1 MLDYL
6 QSGSTYTSPTRAMI
20 CRSLCRAEQGSAP
33 SVVWISSLWL
43 WDQAWQLAQWRWF
56 MTGQES
62 QRWMRRNNFDQSFS
76 LTAAESFLLVLVDVW
91 KWLDFI
97 FLREAVCL
105 LVLMVGWQFITECKL
120 CSCRYGKPR
129 HYTAFIKNF
138 LSHFCLFE
146 VIGQRLQLCW
156 CEDNFTMRADLYVWV
171 FYCNVL
177 WMLCFYSLKIGKKKA
192 ANTKRHDWFWFISHD
207 GQEFAG

>member
-6 QSGSTYTSPTRAMI
+6 QSGTTYTSPTRAMI
-20 CRSLCRAEQGSAP
+20 CRSLCRARGAEQGSAP

-105 LVLMVGWQFITECKL
+105 LVLMVRWQFITECKL
-120 CSCRYGKPR
+120 CSCRSGKQR
-129 HYTAFIKNF
+129 HYAAFIKNF
-138 LSHFCLFE
+138 LSQFCLFE
-146 VIGQRLQLCW
+146 VIVQRL
-156 CEDNFTMRADLYVWV
+156 
-171 FYCNVL
+171 
-177 WMLCFYSLKIGKKKA
+177 
-192 ANTKRHDWFWFISHD
+192 
-207 GQEFAG
+207 